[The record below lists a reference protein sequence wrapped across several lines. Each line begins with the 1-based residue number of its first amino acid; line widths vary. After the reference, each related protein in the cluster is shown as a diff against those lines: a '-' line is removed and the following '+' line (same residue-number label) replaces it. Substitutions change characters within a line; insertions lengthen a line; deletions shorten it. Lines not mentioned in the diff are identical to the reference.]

1 MQLSPHERVKPT
13 FLPYTEVGWGW
24 GQGYVRAAEPAPAKP
39 HEAAARAETALRLR
53 QKLLLEKQEASA
65 WIIPEWGSQ
74 WHLQGDFFNQR
85 QVGNCRN

>member
-1 MQLSPHERVKPT
+1 MQLSPHERLKPI

-39 HEAAARAETALRLR
+39 HEAAALRLR

-65 WIIPEWGSQ
+65 
-74 WHLQGDFFNQR
+74 
-85 QVGNCRN
+85 